1 MSSGHGRWRER
12 HFPERAALSTVLP
25 MSTSSLPS
33 LDVCVLGAGIVGLAT
48 AWQLQRDGHRVTVV
62 DSAHTGAGASGAN
75 GAQLSYSYVQPL
87 ADPSLWLQLPKL
99 LLAPDSPLKF
109 RLRFDPQ
116 QWAWG
121 LRFLAACRASVSRRT
136 TAQLLAL
143 AAESR
148 AGFELL
154 MAQEALDCDFS
165 ATGKLVLYPD
175 SASFAGAQRQMAL
188 QRGLG
193 TQQQALTPAEA
204 VAIEPALAHHA
215 ARIAGAI
222 HTPSECAADCLKVCE
237 SLQRLLEARGV
248 KFRFQ
253 TEVTRL
259 LRQGQ
264 RIAAAETPRGRI
276 EADAFVI
283 ALGTGS
289 RRFAAPLG
297 LDVPV
302 YPLKGYS
309 ITLGAS
315 DAPGAAPRVS
325 VTDAAR
331 KVVFARIGQ
340 RLRVAGMA
348 ELVGHDRAIPAD
360 RIASLVA
367 STRALFPQAGDFE
380 NVQPWAGLRPA
391 TPTGLP
397 VMGCLPGS
405 PRNLLFNTGH
415 GALGFT
421 LAFGSARH
429 VSAALAGTLN
439 PTAAGLVACSA

>member
-1 MSSGHGRWRER
+1 MVDDAIGIFQNATRCLQWGSMSD
-12 HFPERAALSTVLP
+12 T
-25 MSTSSLPS
+25 PS
-33 LDVCVLGAGIVGLAT
+33 PSQHVCVLGAGIVGLAT
-48 AWQLQRDGHRVTVV
+48 AWQLHRDGHQVTVI
-62 DSAHTGAGASGAN
+62 DSAQTGAGASAAN

-87 ADPSLWLQLPKL
+87 ADPALWLQLPKL

-109 RLRFDPQ
+109 RLRMDPH

-121 LRFLAACRASVSRRT
+121 LRFLAACRDHVSRRT
-136 TAQLLAL
+136 TASLLSL

-148 AGFELL
+148 LAFDQL
-154 MAQEALDCDFS
+154 MAQEALACDFS

-175 SASFAGAQRQMAL
+175 ASTFASARRQMAL
-188 QRGLG
+188 QRSLG
-193 TQQQALTPAEA
+193 TVQQALTPAEA
-204 VAIEPALAHHA
+204 VGIEPALAHHA
-215 ARIAGAI
+215 AHFAGAI

-237 SLQRLLEARGV
+237 ALQHRLQALGV
-248 KFRFQ
+248 RFRFQ

-259 LRQGQ
+259 VPRGK
-264 RIAAAETPRGRI
+264 RIVAAETREGPI
-276 EADAFVI
+276 EADTFVV

-289 RRFAAPLG
+289 RQLAAPLG

-309 ITLGAS
+309 ITVQAS
-315 DAPGAAPRVS
+315 EVAGAAPRVN

-331 KVVFARIGQ
+331 KVVFARIGD

-367 STRALFPQAGDFE
+367 SARALFPQASGFDE
-380 NVQPWAGLRPA
+380 VQPWAGLRPA
-391 TPTGLP
+391 TPSGLP
-397 VMGCLPGS
+397 LLGRLPGS
-405 PRNLLFNTGH
+405 PANLLFNTGH

-421 LAFGSARH
+421 LAFGSARR
-429 VSAALAGTLN
+429 VASALN
-439 PTAAGLVACSA
+439 V